1 MSYTASIVGAVPFVR
16 SFTVDVLSVIKQ
28 EHRGVSA
35 LFTEVTKCEPG
46 DERINEL
53 ANEIERQL
61 TTHLSTEER
70 LFYGPL
76 RKRAEEQEEEID
88 MFEAYTEHE
97 VARHLVW
104 MLRSGRKA
112 DAQFKA
118 ELQVLGESVK
128 HHVEEEESK
137 VFAIARDIMGKEE
150 LEEIGAAWERAKKR
164 GALKSQ
170 TQPGATAAKKRS
182 KARKPSRLR

>member
-1 MSYTASIVGAVPFVR
+1 
-16 SFTVDVLSVIKQ
+16 
-28 EHRGVSA
+28 
-35 LFTEVTKCEPG
+35 
-46 DERINEL
+46 
-53 ANEIERQL
+53 
-61 TTHLSTEER
+61 
-70 LFYGPL
+70 
-76 RKRAEEQEEEID
+76 
-88 MFEAYTEHE
+88 
-97 VARHLVW
+97 

-150 LEEIGAAWERAKKR
+150 LEEIGEAWERAKKR
-164 GALKSQ
+164 GAVKSRQ

-182 KARKPSRLR
+182 KVAQAVAFAIGAAHNHHGAKISRRYDPAR

>member
-1 MSYTASIVGAVPFVR
+1 M
-16 SFTVDVLSVIKQ
+16 
-28 EHRGVSA
+28 
-35 LFTEVTKCEPG
+35 
-46 DERINEL
+46 
-53 ANEIERQL
+53 
-61 TTHLSTEER
+61 
-70 LFYGPL
+70 
-76 RKRAEEQEEEID
+76 
-88 MFEAYTEHE
+88 
-97 VARHLVW
+97 
-104 MLRSGRKA
+104 GRKA

-164 GALKSQ
+164 GAVKSQ